1 MSDAQRFKIE
11 NGVLAFSVVDTAAVG
26 YLPEWQT
33 PGGVDIDTVTLATY
47 TDTNAQWSCQVQTG
61 TIDPSANNNDE
72 TVDATWCTAAKTIPN
87 PGETSWAINGTYLS
101 DVANDDAL
109 WAFLYLHDTDEAYFM
124 MGLAGESSPPMAVGR
139 CRIIGSQFGGAGR
152 VALTSTLGP
161 LPVSQ
166 RFDVWT
172 GVPGTAGSVIEG
184 LTNTERPGV
193 ITLAAGQS
201 STSASARTS
210 APDEAAA

>member
-1 MSDAQRFKIE
+1 MPDAQRFKIE
-11 NGVLAFSVVDTAAVG
+11 NGVLAFSVVDTLAVG
-26 YLPEWQT
+26 YLPDWQT
-33 PGGVDIDTVTLATY
+33 PGGVDIDVVTLAAY
-47 TDTNAQWSCQVQTG
+47 TESNAQWSCQVQTA
-61 TIDPSANNNDE
+61 TLDPTANNNDE
-72 TVDATWCTAAKTIPN
+72 TTDPTWCSPAKTTPN
-87 PGETSWAINGTYLS
+87 PGETSWAVNGTYLS

-109 WAFLYLHDTDEAYFM
+109 WSFLYLHDTEEAYFL

-184 LTNTERPGV
+184 LTNAERPGV
-193 ITLAAGQS
+193 ITLAAS
-201 STSASARTS
+201 SANTPRPAEA
-210 APDEAAA
+210 EAAA